1 MRNTL
6 LCLAMLLTLIAKPA
20 HAGFREEVTS
30 WIWAGMLSIAAHE
43 MGHQYAGENVGV
55 TVSWVVDSGGPKYT
69 YNMPPIK
76 IIWPQEFE
84 LQSKL
89 AIKTRDFKRFRM
101 LIKLA
106 EIKAN
111 YNSLSELRR
120 RVRQEVLIAAGGF
133 INQQRVDR
141 ALASEPDLLWRYRI
155 VTGLCYKLLYAA
167 FPKSLQPGVGMGD
180 VGMMDLVGAKDV
192 TRVALT
198 ISGIWD
204 LVAAF
209 KPEIAENLSLGFF
222 IAPQGAPGLMISG
235 TF

>member
-1 MRNTL
+1 
-6 LCLAMLLTLIAKPA
+6 MLLTLITKPA

-43 MGHQYAGENVGV
+43 MGHQYAAENVGV
-55 TVSWVVDSGGPKYT
+55 NVTWFVDSTGPHFT
-69 YNMPPIK
+69 YDNMPPIK
-76 IIWPQEFE
+76 RISPQEFE
-84 LQSKL
+84 LQSRL

-101 LIKLA
+101 LIRLA
-106 EIKAN
+106 DIKAD

-141 ALASEPDLLWRYRI
+141 ALANEPDLLWRYRI
-155 VTGLCYKLLYAA
+155 VTGLCYKLLYVA
-167 FPKSLQPGVGMGD
+167 FPKSLQPGGGRGD
-180 VGMMDLVGAKDV
+180 VGMMDLIGGKDV
-192 TRVALT
+192 TRIALT
-198 ISGIWD
+198 ISGLWD
-204 LVAAF
+204 LAAAF